1 MPGHKAPFRRIGFT
15 TKHAERSM
23 DMFVV
28 TTKLSKTKIAAAV
41 TLVIAAVVLVGI
53 LAAAGGGLKEPEDGL
68 AGEPNEAR
76 VAFLAKYGW
85 QVNAEPVQTQSV
97 KIPREDS
104 ELFTRYNELQK
115 SQGFD
120 LTALAGQQ
128 ATRYVYE
135 VLNYPGSG
143 SPVYATVFVHRGKIV
158 GGDVTDSAPEGKMQG
173 FRKADS

>member
-1 MPGHKAPFRRIGFT
+1 
-15 TKHAERSM
+15 
-23 DMFVV
+23 MFVF

-41 TLVIAAVVLVGI
+41 TLVIAAAVLLGV
-53 LAAAGGGLKEPEDGL
+53 LTAAGSGLREPDDGL
-68 AGEPNEAR
+68 LGETNEAR

-97 KIPREDS
+97 RIPREDS
-104 ELFTRYNELQK
+104 EVFTRYNALQQ

-173 FRKADS
+173 FQKTAS